1 MAVYCFI
8 NRVDLSILL
17 ISTKHY
23 LTAIVEM
30 KSNQLSGLA
39 ILFFLGTFLFS
50 CSDKSS
56 SIIEESNYNAVGLL
70 TAITLEPNET
80 RIEVLDYFVEPQ
92 LIDSISFSEGKVR
105 FSDDKKFFVFEGE
118 VNQQLGTL
126 NIYSGDTTYAI
137 LVNKSAKQEIT
148 FNLADPEKQYNIVQ
162 AFGDFN
168 EYNPQLGEMT
178 WADGQWS
185 IKFFLQPGRYQYKF
199 KADGREMTD
208 PLSKDSL
215 DNNFGSYNSVMWV
228 ENPSEIIPRLMT
240 AEYNGYSV
248 TLAVSN
254 TNNIVALWQNQRIND
269 EAISIGDGR
278 ISVNIPKAASKVK
291 RSYLRIN
298 GYNANNISNDI
309 LIPLEFGKVV
319 NTAEQLSRSDWHA
332 NSLYFMMVDRFN
344 NADTSNDG
352 TMNHPEILPQADY
365 YGGDIKGITEKVRD
379 GYFQELGVNSIWLS
393 PIVQNSEGAWG
404 LYPKPRTKF
413 SAYHGYWP
421 TSFSKVDYRYGTP
434 EELKEL
440 VQVAHE
446 NDLNVLI
453 DFVANHVHKEHWV
466 YQQHPDWAT
475 ELYLPDGSLN
485 TERWDEYRLTTWF
498 DTHLPTLDLMNP
510 ELTDMLTDSAVFWL
524 KEYNI
529 DGFRHDATKHVPE
542 YFWRESTKKIKK
554 QVIRPE
560 NKEVYQIGET
570 YGSRE
575 LIASYV
581 NSGQMTAQFDFGI
594 YDDALPTFAR
604 ADVPFGRL
612 QNSINESFKYYGEHH
627 LMGNVTGNQDKARFM
642 AFAGGDLQ
650 FGEDYKLAGWTRDIT
665 VTNPLGYEKLKMF
678 HAFDLTIP
686 GIPVIYYGDEFG
698 MTGANDPDNRRMMR
712 FDLDKPDEIEVRNTV
727 SRLIKLRKES
737 LELSYG
743 DFTWLTVEDDIMSF
757 ARSYFD
763 QISIIAF
770 NKSSEA
776 ATIQVKLPDH
786 YAATALVDLIGE
798 SVDNT
803 NGYVTIDIQP
813 YSFTIIQNQ

>member
-1 MAVYCFI
+1 MNS
-8 NRVDLSILL
+8 NRLPR
-17 ISTKHY
+17 
-23 LTAIVEM
+23 
-30 KSNQLSGLA
+30 LA
-39 ILFFLGTFLFS
+39 ILFFLGFVVLS
-50 CSDKSS
+50 CSEKPSGLL
-56 SIIEESNYNAVGLL
+56 EESNYNAVGLL
-70 TAITLEPNET
+70 TAITLEPT
-80 RIEVLDYFVEPQ
+80 TTEVEILDYFIEPE
-92 LIDSISFSEGKVR
+92 LIDSVSFDNGEVMI
-105 FSDDKKFFVFEGE
+105 SDDQKYFVFSGDI
-118 VNQQLGTL
+118 NKQLGTL
-126 NIYSGDTTYAI
+126 DVFSGDTTYSI
-137 LVNKSAKQEIT
+137 LVNKSAKQKTMFT
-148 FNLADPEKQYNIVQ
+148 FADPEKKHSTVQ

-178 WADGQWS
+178 WQDGQWS
-185 IKFFLQPGRYQYKF
+185 IEFYLQPGRYMYKF
-199 KADGREMTD
+199 KVDGNERTD
-208 PLSKDSL
+208 PLSTDSL
-215 DNNFGSYNSVMWV
+215 DNNFGSYNSVRWV
-228 ENPSEIIPRLMT
+228 ENPSDQIPRLMT
-240 AEYNGYSV
+240 AGKTATTV
-248 TLAVSN
+248 TLSATN
-254 TNNIVALWQNQRIND
+254 TESIVALWQNQRLGD
-269 EAISIGDGR
+269 ADISIGEGS
-278 ISVNIPKAASKVK
+278 ISVKIPNIASKVK

-298 GYNANNISNDI
+298 GYNQDNVSNDI
-309 LIPLEFGKVV
+309 LVPLEYGKVV
-319 NTAEQLSRSDWHA
+319 DSSEQLTRSDWHA

-365 YGGDIKGITEKVRD
+365 YGGDIKGVTEKVRD
-379 GYFQELGVNSIWLS
+379 GYFKELGVNSIWLS

-421 TSFSKVDYRYGTP
+421 TSFSKVDYRFGTP
-434 EELKEL
+434 VELKEL
-440 VQVAHE
+440 VEVAHE
-446 NDLNVLI
+446 NDFNVLI

-554 QVIRPE
+554 EVIRP
-560 NKEVYQIGET
+560 NNQEVYQIGET

-575 LIASYV
+575 LVASYV
-581 NSGQMTAQFDFGI
+581 MSGQMTAQFDFGI

-604 ADVPFGRL
+604 ADVPFSRL
-612 QNSINESFKYYGEHH
+612 ENSINESFKYFGEHH

-642 AFAGGDLQ
+642 AFASGDLD
-650 FGEDYKLAGWTRDIT
+650 FGEDYKLAGWTREIKVSDPIA
-665 VTNPLGYEKLKMF
+665 YERLKLF

-712 FDLDKPDEIEVRNTV
+712 FDLDNPEEIEVRNTV
-727 SRLIKLRKES
+727 SRLVKLRKES

-743 DFTWLTVEDDIMSF
+743 DFTWLSVDDDVMAF
-757 ARSYFD
+757 ARTYFD
-763 QISIIAF
+763 DISIIAF
-770 NKSSEA
+770 NKSTEPV
-776 ATIQVKLPDH
+776 TIQVEVPEQ
-786 YAATALVDLIGE
+786 YANTPLTDLLGE
-798 SVDNT
+798 PVENT
-803 NGYVTIDIQP
+803 NGFISVTIQP
-813 YSFTIIQNQ
+813 YSFTIIQNK